1 MSLCSADI
9 TQHRIPSLAQL
20 TAFAVAAEAGSLT
33 RAAEALHISQPAVS
47 ELLRRLE
54 LELDAQLIQRRGRPF
69 QLTVEGELLLPFA
82 TLAVEAAR
90 HGAEAVRAH
99 R

>member
-1 MSLCSADI
+1 MSLGSADRA
-9 TQHRIPSLAQL
+9 QQRMPSLAQL
-20 TAFAVAAEAGSLT
+20 TAFAMAAEAGSLT

-82 TLAVEAAR
+82 TQAVVAAR
-90 HGAEAVRAH
+90 RGAETVRAC

>member
-1 MSLCSADI
+1 MSLGSADRA
-9 TQHRIPSLAQL
+9 QQRMPSLAQL
-20 TAFAVAAEAGSLT
+20 TAFAMAAEAGSLT

-54 LELDAQLIQRRGRPF
+54 LELDAQLIQRRGRF

-82 TLAVEAAR
+82 TQAVEAAR
-90 HGAEAVRAH
+90 RGAETVRAC